1 LLKDKATLEDLG
13 LKLRFARQQQ
23 AIILESNSNIIN
35 ADVERAAQET
45 ASGLSLK
52 TLPVLSYLANSIA
65 GGDLSV
71 PYSLVSAIDSE
82 SFRELASHGNQ
93 IMDDYSGLPP
103 IIINEWTARELKARV
118 ADHLALEYYVWQEGG
133 RLETRKADFVVVSI
147 VPIAGLAADRDLVPA
162 YPGIT
167 ESENISANGVLFQV
181 DSDMPVGSMVD
192 FTISLP
198 ADVVGSDADVQL
210 DCRGRVVR
218 SYEEDG
224 RRGVGVVIDEYH
236 FERR

>member
-1 LLKDKATLEDLG
+1 MGENSKGRTRYNDMQNAARFPV
-13 LKLRFARQQQ
+13 KL
-23 AIILESNSNIIN
+23 
-35 ADVERAAQET
+35 
-45 ASGLSLK
+45 
-52 TLPVLSYLANSIA
+52 
-65 GGDLSV
+65 
-71 PYSLVSAIDSE
+71 
-82 SFRELASHGNQ
+82 
-93 IMDDYSGLPP
+93 
-103 IIINEWTARELKARV
+103 
-118 ADHLALEYYVWQEGG
+118 
-133 RLETRKADFVVVSI
+133 
-147 VPIAGLAADRDLVPA
+147 PIAGHSQTGAPS
-162 YPGIT
+162 T

-198 ADVVGSDADVQL
+198 ADVVGSEADVQL